1 MEYVKRNEVLK
12 ALKIT
17 YPTLYAMKDRKEID
31 TVQIGKHTLYNL
43 NKYLADKGINI
54 KGNRKICYCRVSS
67 SKQKE
72 DLNRQIETMRDKYP
86 NHEIITDIGSGLNYK
101 RKGLQMIINMSINGE
116 VEELIIVYID

>member
-43 NKYLADKGINI
+43 NKYLTDKGINI
-54 KGNRKICYCRVSS
+54 KGNKKICYCRVSS

-72 DLNRQIETMRDKYP
+72 DLNRQIEAMRDKYP
-86 NHEIITDIGSGLNYK
+86 NHEIISDIGSGLNYK
-101 RKGLQMIINMSINGE
+101 RK
-116 VEELIIVYID
+116 